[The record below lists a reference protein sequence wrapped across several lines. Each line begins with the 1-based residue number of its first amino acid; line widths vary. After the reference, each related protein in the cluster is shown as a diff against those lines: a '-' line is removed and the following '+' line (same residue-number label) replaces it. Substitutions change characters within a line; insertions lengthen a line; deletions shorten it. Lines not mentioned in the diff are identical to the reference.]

1 MTDRNNI
8 RYMKKVLV
16 TVSQASDGTF
26 WCHTEKDVYGTGLN
40 AAGQTVKEAKEDL
53 MACLEEAKAD
63 YEESGKMAEPVEFRY
78 QYDLQS
84 FFDYFSFL
92 NVSEVARRAGV
103 NPSLM
108 RQYTSGKKRAGETI
122 YSRLADCMN
131 TITSELQASSL
142 RAHD

>member
-1 MTDRNNI
+1 MMNK
-8 RYMKKVLV
+8 KKVVV
-16 TVSQASDGTF
+16 TIYRANDGSY
-26 WCHTEKDVYGTGLN
+26 WCHTEEDVYGCGLN
-40 AAGQTVKEAKEDL
+40 SVGISVEESKADL
-53 MACLEEAKAD
+53 MDCVEEACED
-63 YEESGKMAEPVEFRY
+63 YLAKGGAPYEVSFSY
-78 QYDLQS
+78 QYDMQS

>member
-1 MTDRNNI
+1 MMNK
-8 RYMKKVLV
+8 KKVVV
-16 TVSQASDGTF
+16 TIYRANDGSY
-26 WCHTEKDVYGTGLN
+26 WCHTEEDVYGCGLN
-40 AAGQTVKEAKEDL
+40 SVGMSV
-53 MACLEEAKAD
+53 EEACED
-63 YEESGKMAEPVEFRY
+63 YLAKGGAPYEVSFSY
-78 QYDLQS
+78 QYDMQS

>member
-1 MTDRNNI
+1 
-8 RYMKKVLV
+8 V
-16 TVSQASDGTF
+16 TVTIYRANDGSY
-26 WCHTEKDVYGTGLN
+26 WCHTEEDVYGCGLSSVG
-40 AAGQTVKEAKEDL
+40 ASVEESKADLMDCMKEAREDYL
-53 MACLEEAKAD
+53 AK
-63 YEESGKMAEPVEFRY
+63 GGEPYDVNLVY
-78 QYDLQS
+78 QYDMQS